1 MAIWAAANAKE
12 VTDYYLKHDLL
23 YLSDR
28 DAELWLPLFAAL
40 DVADR
45 TRIADLQATAQR
57 LSGAKSENE
66 PTELGI
72 RLLTDIRQIF
82 TASFDAP
89 EQLPSEALL
98 NRLSVLDESP
108 WNDFG
113 FGKDLNAR
121 KLAELLRHEL
131 KQLTVQHA
139 GQVLGRISASIGIS
153 AFPGH
158 ATTAEELLRAA
169 DQALYRAKAQGRDRV
184 VVAIPA
190 NAREAVCEGAC
201 E

>member
-98 NRLSVLDESP
+98 NRLIVLDESP
-108 WNDFG
+108 WKDFG

-121 KLAELLRHEL
+121 KLAELLRPYEIRP
-131 KQLTVQHA
+131 QNVRTGIGTTVKKA
-139 GQVLGRISASIGIS
+139 YKKDSFKDAWERYLPPA
-153 AFPGH
+153 A
-158 ATTAEELLRAA
+158 LLP
-169 DQALYRAKAQGRDRV
+169 V
-184 VVAIPA
+184 VNP
-190 NAREAVCEGAC
+190 
-201 E
+201 